1 MTTNIYNAASTN
13 NLKIPGLL
21 YFLAG
26 AIVLMGI
33 ITSEAFYP
41 SGYSTFNNEISDLG
55 ATRQPNSVSFYP
67 SSIIF
72 NTVMWLAGILILI
85 ASFYQYKH
93 FKKLLFTIPVVLF
106 GLGLIGVGIFP
117 GNVRPYHGMASMLTF
132 ISGGFCV
139 LTSFKVVSSPF
150 KYISILFGSITLLT
164 YIIAVF
170 ASDLLISHIGI
181 GGIERW
187 VAYPIMLWLTGFGGY
202 LMNTNQEKL

>member
-1 MTTNIYNAASTN
+1 MTININNTTS

-33 ITSEAFYP
+33 ITAEAFYP
-41 SGYSTFNNEISDLG
+41 SGYSTFKNEISDLG

-72 NTVMWLAGILILI
+72 NTVMWFSGVLILI
-85 ASFYQYKH
+85 ASFYQHKH
-93 FKKLLFTIPVVLF
+93 FKKLLFTIPVLLF
-106 GLGLIGVGIFP
+106 GLGMVGVGIFP
-117 GNVRPYHGMASMLTF
+117 GNVRPYHGMAAMLTF
-132 ISGGFCV
+132 ISGGICAF
-139 LTSFKVVSSPF
+139 TSFQLVSQPF
-150 KYISILFGSITLLT
+150 KSISIIFGSITLLF

-170 ASDLLISHIGI
+170 ASDFLISFIGI
-181 GGIERW
+181 GGLERW

-202 LMNTNQEKL
+202 LMKTNHGKL